1 VSEYGEPLTSTT
13 LLSGVL
19 NLSSSEFLERAVS
32 CVNACAG
39 FDPPEMRRLAV
50 AMKICLGSLCVQYD
64 PRKSQGLYLSGP
76 HGGLPD
82 LQLKQFT
89 VEEILRAARELKLP
103 EIEMLEAK

>member
-1 VSEYGEPLTSTT
+1 MSEYGEPLTSTT

-50 AMKICLGSLCVQYD
+50 AMKIWETYGY
-64 PRKSQGLYLSGP
+64 
-76 HGGLPD
+76 HGGLSGDIVMLAISGDKVLCNSHDP
-82 LQLKQFT
+82 
-89 VEEILRAARELKLP
+89 ESILSAARELKLP